1 MKKTLKELKNNIIRL
16 EKELENLRI
25 KRALAE
31 NKNVIIKLDNK
42 INSLTIDLCKIK
54 KAIQILES

>member
-1 MKKTLKELKNNIIRL
+1 MLKTIKELKNNIFRL